1 MFDKLKSFGVLGDAK
16 PATPVQP
23 QLTYAQANMI
33 HDSRAQK
40 LSVAGFELEG
50 CSIAGQETCIIVPRA
65 KVVFDIGRCP
75 QRAVFQQTV
84 LISHGH
90 LDHVGGLPFH
100 VSSRVLNS
108 LPPSKI
114 VLPPS
119 YVENVKQ
126 YLDVSNRLQG
136 DTPGFEYEV
145 VQLEGNDEL
154 QLPSGF
160 TVKPLPTTHGIES
173 QGYVLYSL
181 RKKLRAD
188 LQGRSQED
196 IKQLR
201 LGGMDVQETIKVPEI
216 AFTADTTAEFLERD
230 SPALT
235 DALRARLLIIEM
247 TFVDDT
253 VSVDEARE
261 RGHLHIADFIVH
273 AHCFQNEAILLIH
286 FSARYKRSEIIN
298 ALNTNLPPSL
308 RAKCVPFLN
317 GYAD

>member
-1 MFDKLKSFGVLGDAK
+1 MFDKLKSLGVLGDAK
-16 PATPVQP
+16 PATPAEAAQP
-23 QLTYAQANMI
+23 QLAYAQAHTI
-33 HDSRAQK
+33 PDSRAQK

-100 VSSRVLNS
+100 VSSRGLNS

-119 YVENVKQ
+119 YTE
-126 YLDVSNRLQG
+126 G
-136 DTPGFEYEV
+136 D
-145 VQLEGNDEL
+145 DEL

-160 TVKPLPTTHGIES
+160 TVKPLATTHGIES

-181 RKKLRAD
+181 RKKLKAE
-188 LQGRSQED
+188 LQGRGQED

-216 AFTADTTAEFLERD
+216 AFTADTTVEFLERD
-230 SPALT
+230 SPALA

-273 AHCFQNEAILLIH
+273 AHRFQNEAILLIH